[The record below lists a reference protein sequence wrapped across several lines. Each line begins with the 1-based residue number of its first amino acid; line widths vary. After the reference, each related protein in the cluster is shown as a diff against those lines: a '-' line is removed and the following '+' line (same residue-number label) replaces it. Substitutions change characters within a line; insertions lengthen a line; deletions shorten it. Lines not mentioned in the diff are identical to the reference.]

1 MLKWRDEGTILTARP
16 HGESKSILEI
26 LTSRRGLHAGVLHGG
41 SSKRLAAVIQ
51 PGAQVA
57 VEWRARLEEHIGSF
71 RVEPLR
77 SRATAILGNGMAL
90 AALASACALLSRSLP
105 EREPNPALYD
115 ATTAMLDRLGSDKG
129 WLADYLRWELR
140 LLKEIGF
147 ALDLSACAATGT
159 TDDLRYVSPKSGR
172 AVSGSGAGQWA
183 DRLLPLPK
191 CFGDGVFRSHAEISD
206 GLRTTGH
213 FLEKCIAARGN
224 SPAVPAARVRF
235 AETVERAAAKEE
247 PGSLRPRPQGRK
259 ADNPPDPQPPTKG
272 NGGFV
277 S

>member
-1 MLKWRDEGTILTARP
+1 MLKWRDEGTILTARR
-16 HGESKSILEI
+16 HGESKSILEVF
-26 LTSRRGLHAGVLHGG
+26 TSRRGLHAGVLHGG
-41 SSKRLAAVIQ
+41 TSKRLAPVIQ

-57 VEWRARLEEHIGSF
+57 VEWRARLDEHIGNF

-115 ATTAMLDRLGSDKG
+115 ATTTMLDQLGSGNG
-129 WLADYLRWELR
+129 WLAEYLRWELK

-147 ALDLSACAATGT
+147 ALDLSTCAATGT

-172 AVSGSGAGQWA
+172 AVSGSGAGRWA
-183 DRLLPLPK
+183 DRLLPLPR
-191 CFGDGVFRSHAEISD
+191 CFGDGVFRNHAEIRD
-206 GLRTTGH
+206 GLGTTGH

-235 AETVERAAAKEE
+235 AEAVERAAARDESNSRQLK
-247 PGSLRPRPQGRK
+247 PAR
-259 ADNPPDPQPPTKG
+259 N
-272 NGGFV
+272 
-277 S
+277 